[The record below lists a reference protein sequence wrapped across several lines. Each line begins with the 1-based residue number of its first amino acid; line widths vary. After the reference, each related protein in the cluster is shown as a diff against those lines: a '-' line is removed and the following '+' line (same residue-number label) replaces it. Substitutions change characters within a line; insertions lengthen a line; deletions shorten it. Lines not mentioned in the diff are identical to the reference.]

1 MLNSLKWA
9 VVPGLFSRSRFKV
22 SDQTIKY
29 LRLEYTSD
37 FLSSPVQIGAGIR
50 DRVWATYQNGKV
62 AYMVVNSMLLALQW
76 YRLDSCNWQFLQFL
90 KRANVAE
97 FQRLSV

>member
-50 DRVWATYQNGKV
+50 DRV
-62 AYMVVNSMLLALQW
+62 
-76 YRLDSCNWQFLQFL
+76 
-90 KRANVAE
+90 
-97 FQRLSV
+97 